1 MLEHGVH
8 GHEQLAHACGESH
21 LGRFS
26 LAAQMLVEAAD
37 HRVATHGSDRG
48 HVQRA
53 AHLRAAAPDDAS
65 ALVLAAVAIER
76 CNADQ
81 RSDLPAAERPKLRQQ
96 RQHRRASQRAHAWY
110 RLEQIVLVLSLIHI
124 SEPTRL
130 LSISY

>member
-53 AHLRAAAPDDAS
+53 AHLRAAAPDDTS
-65 ALVLAAVAIER
+65 ALVLAAVAIEPV
-76 CNADQ
+76 
-81 RSDLPAAERPKLRQQ
+81 SYTHL
-96 RQHRRASQRAHAWY
+96 RAH
-110 RLEQIVLVLSLIHI
+110 ETPEHLVC
-124 SEPTRL
+124 RL
-130 LSISY
+130 LLEK